1 MPRLPTVLFL
11 LSLMTWTATAG
22 ALTLTDEERRWL
34 AAHPDLRLGVDASW
48 PPFEFRDDQGRYQ
61 GLAADYI
68 NVIRQRLAV
77 KLTPIEPISWTEV
90 LEQAKQGKLDVLPGI
105 MSTPERQS
113 YLSFTRPY
121 LDFPIVILAHVGG
134 PQPRKLEELY
144 GLKIAVVENYAPHE
158 LLRTHH
164 PDLNLVAMP
173 NVSSALQALA
183 TDEVDAVVGDLA
195 SSVWSL
201 RQLKLDG
208 LYVSGETPY
217 RYQLAMAVPP
227 SNKIL
232 VGILDKILADMSS
245 SEISAIQEH
254 WIGNVLDHRTFW
266 SDLLVY
272 GLPGLLFLM
281 IMLAVVIRINRRLSS
296 EIARRVDLEQELRS
310 SEYHYRGLVESLSAI
325 AWEARISDFT
335 YSYVSPHAEELLGY
349 PLSHWLIPGFWRNII
364 HPADLTRTQTFCD
377 HEVLAGRD
385 YSVDYRVITADG
397 RCLWVRDIV
406 SLIEHG
412 HEPVMRGLMI
422 DISDAKRTEEA
433 LSLSEQKFASV
444 FQQCPD
450 ILVIARLSDGCLL
463 EVNKAFEEQIGLKA
477 EAVVGQTAT
486 DLNIW
491 GIPGV
496 GPGLLQRLQAG
507 SIRNLEMPFRR
518 NNGQVFTGLI
528 SAEPFDLDTTPAL
541 VVVVRDISQLK
552 ETQQQLQI
560 SEEKF
565 AKAFHASPDG
575 LLLSR
580 QSDGLLLEVNEGFS
594 RITGFN
600 SAMSVDRSALEL
612 GIWVNLNE
620 RKQMLDLLHRDGFV
634 RDFSCHIR
642 RSDGQI
648 RLCEVS
654 SRPLPIGDEDCMLT
668 IARDITERHLMQEK
682 LQQAATVFES
692 TAEGVLITD
701 TQQHISAVNRAFTE
715 ITGYSESE
723 ALGHTPRLLASG
735 LHDSAFY
742 AAMWHQ
748 LTDEG
753 HWQGEISNR
762 RKNGELYPSWLTI
775 SAVRNREK
783 FITHFVAVFADISS
797 LKHAQAKLDYQ
808 AHHDPLTGLPNRTLF
823 ESRLLTALNTQQENG
838 GQGAVLFLDLDRFKH
853 INDSL
858 GHPVGDLLLKGIAV
872 RLKEQLRDIDTVAR
886 LGGDEF
892 IILLPGL
899 QQSSDADNI
908 ATKLLNCFAAPFQ
921 AGEHEFF
928 ISASIGTSL
937 YPKDGCDVATL
948 VKNADAAM
956 YRSKAKGRNRV
967 ESYTRDLTAQASERV
982 ALEHELRR
990 ALERNELFLYY
1001 QPKISLADHRLVGA
1015 EALIRWHHPTFGA
1028 VPPEHFIPLAEE
1040 NGMILQ
1046 IGDWVLETACRQMF
1060 EWNQVYECLGPLSV
1074 NLAGAQL
1081 RQPNLLGRIEQLLKD
1096 NGLAPGLLQLE
1107 ITENFIMSQA
1117 EEALTVL
1124 HQLKH
1129 LGVQL
1134 AIDDFGTGYSSLSYL
1149 KRLPLDILKIDQSFV
1164 RGLPDDPHDAA
1175 IVRAIIALGRS
1186 MQFTVIAEGVET
1198 LAQQQFLAEEGCEQ
1212 IQGYIVS
1219 LPLSSD
1225 EFAATFLRIAVSD
1238 FSDSTAE
1245 KPSL

>member
-1 MPRLPTVLFL
+1 MPRLTALLL
-11 LSLMTWTATAG
+11 LSLMTWSATAG
-22 ALTLTDEERRWL
+22 ALMLTDEERSWL
-34 AAHPDLRLGVDASW
+34 KDHSDLRLGVDASW
-48 PPFEFRDDQGRYQ
+48 PPFEFRDAQGRYQ
-61 GLAADYI
+61 GLAADYVE
-68 NVIRQRLAV
+68 VIRERLAV
-77 KLTPIEPISWTEV
+77 TLTPIEPASWTAV
-90 LEQAKQGKLDVLPGI
+90 LELVAQGKIDLLPGI
-105 MSTPERQS
+105 MSTPERQN
-113 YLSFTRPY
+113 YLAFTRPY
-121 LDFPIVILAHVGG
+121 LDFPIVILAHQGG
-134 PQPRKLEELY
+134 AQPHNLKDLY

-158 LLRTHH
+158 LLRNHH
-164 PDLNLVAMP
+164 PDLNLVALP
-173 NVSSALQALA
+173 SVSSALQALA
-183 TDEVDAVVGDLA
+183 ADEVDAVVGDLA

-201 RQLKLDG
+201 RQLKLEG

-217 RYQLAMAVPP
+217 RYQLAMAVPRE
-227 SNKIL
+227 NKIL
-232 VGILDKILADMSS
+232 VSILDKVIADMSPA
-245 SEISAIQEH
+245 EINEIQEK
-254 WIGNVLDHRTFW
+254 WVGNVRDYRQLW
-266 SDLLVY
+266 SDLLLY
-272 GLPGLLFLM
+272 GLPGMLLLM
-281 IMLAVVIRINRRLSS
+281 GILAVVIRINRRLSS

-325 AWEARISDFT
+325 AWEAKVSDFT
-335 YSYVSPHAEELLGY
+335 YTYVSPHAEDLLGY
-349 PLSHWLIPGFWRNII
+349 PLAHWLIPGFWRNII
-364 HPADLTRTQTFCD
+364 HPADLIRAQTYCD

-385 YSVDYRVITADG
+385 HCIDYRVITADG

-422 DISDAKRTEEA
+422 DISEAKRTEEA
-433 LSLSEQKFASV
+433 LRLSEQKFASV
-444 FQQCPD
+444 FRQCPD
-450 ILVIARLSDGCLL
+450 ILVIARLWDGCLL
-463 EVNKAFEEQIGLKA
+463 EVNKAFEEQIGLSADEVLGK
-477 EAVVGQTAT
+477 TAT
-486 DLNIW
+486 ELNIW
-491 GIPGV
+491 GIQGV
-496 GPGLLQRLQAG
+496 GPSLLQRLQAG

-518 NNGQVFTGLI
+518 SNGQVFTGLI

-552 ETQQQLQI
+552 ETQQQLQT

-580 QSDGLLLEVNEGFS
+580 QSDGLLIEVNEGFS

-600 SAMSVDRSALEL
+600 SALSVDRSTLDL

-620 RKQMLDLLHRDGFV
+620 RKQMLDLLQRDGYV

-642 RSDGQI
+642 RNDGQI

-654 SRPLPIGDEDCMLT
+654 SRPLPIGNEDCMLT

-701 TQQHISAVNRAFTE
+701 TQQHISAVNRAFSE
-715 ITGYSESE
+715 ITGYSETE

-748 LTDEG
+748 LTAEG

-775 SAVRNREK
+775 SAVRNRDRQ
-783 FITHFVAVFADISS
+783 ITHFVAVFADISS

-823 ESRLLTALNTQQENG
+823 ESRLLTALNNQQENG

-872 RLKEQLRDIDTVAR
+872 RLREQLRDIDTVAR

-899 QQSSDADNI
+899 QQPSDAEHI
-908 ATKLLNCFAAPFQ
+908 ALKLLNCFAAPFQ

-937 YPKDGCDVATL
+937 YPQDGCDVATL

-982 ALEHELRR
+982 AMEYELRR
-990 ALERNELFLYY
+990 AIERNELSLSF
-1001 QPKISLADHRLVGA
+1001 QPKFSLADNRLVGA
-1015 EALIRWHHPTFGA
+1015 EALIRWTHPTFGD

-1046 IGDWVLETACRQMF
+1046 IGDWVLERACRQLY
-1060 EWNQVYECLGPLSV
+1060 EWNSAYESLGPLSV

-1081 RQPNLLGRIEQLLKD
+1081 RQPNLLGRIEQLLRENHLK
-1096 NGLAPGLLQLE
+1096 PGLLQLE

-1117 EEALTVL
+1117 EEALAVL
-1124 HQLKH
+1124 HQLKK

-1164 RGLPDDPHDAA
+1164 RGLPDDPHDVA

-1186 MQFTVIAEGVET
+1186 MQFTIIAEGVET

-1219 LPLSSD
+1219 LPLCAD
-1225 EFAATFLRIAVSD
+1225 EFAATFLRMTVSD

>member
-1 MPRLPTVLFL
+1 MPRLTAALL

-22 ALTLTDEERRWL
+22 ALTLTDEELRWL
-34 AAHPDLRLGVDASW
+34 KDHPDLRLGVDASW

-61 GLAADYI
+61 GLAADYVEI
-68 NVIRQRLAV
+68 IRERLAV
-77 KLTPIEPISWTEV
+77 TLTPIEPVSWTAV
-90 LEQAKQGKLDVLPGI
+90 LEQVAQGKIDLLPGI
-105 MSTPERQS
+105 MSTPERQN
-113 YLSFTRPY
+113 YLAFTRPY
-121 LDFPIVILAHVGG
+121 LDFPIVILAHQGG
-134 PQPRKLEELY
+134 AQPHNLQDLY
-144 GLKIAVVENYAPHE
+144 GLKIAVVDNYAPHE
-158 LLRTHH
+158 LLRNHH
-164 PDLNLVAMP
+164 PDLNLVALP

-217 RYQLAMAVPP
+217 RYQLAMGVPRD
-227 SNKIL
+227 NKIL
-232 VGILDKILADMSS
+232 VGILDKVLADMTPAEV
-245 SEISAIQEH
+245 SEIQEK
-254 WIGNVLDHRTFW
+254 WVGNVRDYRQFW
-266 SDLLVY
+266 SDLLIY
-272 GLPGLLFLM
+272 GLPTLLLLVG
-281 IMLAVVIRINRRLSS
+281 ILAVVIRINRRLSS

-325 AWEARISDFT
+325 AWEAKVSDFT

-349 PLSHWLIPGFWRNII
+349 PLAHWLIPGFWRNII
-364 HPADLTRTQTFCD
+364 HPADLIRAQTYCD
-377 HEVLAGRD
+377 AEVLAGRD
-385 YSVDYRVITADG
+385 HCIDYRVITADG

-422 DISDAKRTEEA
+422 DISEAKRTEEA
-433 LSLSEQKFASV
+433 LRLSEQKFASV
-444 FQQCPD
+444 FRQCPD
-450 ILVIARLSDGCLL
+450 ILVIARLVDGCLL
-463 EVNKAFEEQIGLKA
+463 EVNTAFEEQIGLSA
-477 EAVVGQTAT
+477 DEVVGKTAT
-486 DLNIW
+486 ELNIW

-496 GPGLLQRLQAG
+496 GPSLLQRLQAG

-518 NNGQVFTGLI
+518 SNGQAFTGLI

-552 ETQQQLQI
+552 ETQQQLQT

-580 QSDGLLLEVNEGFS
+580 QSDGLLIEVNEGFS

-600 SAMSVDRSALEL
+600 SALSVDRSTLDL

-620 RKQMLDLLHRDGFV
+620 RKQMLDLLQRDGFV
-634 RDFSCHIR
+634 KDFSCHIR
-642 RSDGQI
+642 RNDGQI

-654 SRPLPIGDEDCMLT
+654 SRPLPIGNENCMLT

-715 ITGYSESE
+715 ITGYSETE

-748 LTDEG
+748 LTAEG

-775 SAVRNREK
+775 SAVRNRHQQ
-783 FITHFVAVFADISS
+783 ITHFVAVFADISS
-797 LKHAQAKLDYQ
+797 LKHAQARLDYQ

-823 ESRLLTALNTQQENG
+823 ESRLLAALNSQQENG

-872 RLKEQLRDIDTVAR
+872 RLREQLRDIDTVAR

-899 QQSSDADNI
+899 QQPSDAEHI
-908 ATKLLNCFAAPFQ
+908 AQKLLNCFSAPFQ

-937 YPKDGCDVATL
+937 YPQDGNDVATL

-990 ALERNELFLYY
+990 AIERNELSLSF
-1001 QPKISLADHRLVGA
+1001 QPKISLVDNRLVGA
-1015 EALIRWHHPTFGA
+1015 EALIRWYHPTFGD

-1046 IGDWVLETACRQMF
+1046 IGDWVLERACRQLC
-1060 EWNQVYECLGPLSV
+1060 EWNRTYDSLGPLSV

-1081 RQPNLLGRIEQLLKD
+1081 RQPNLLGRIEQLLREYH
-1096 NGLAPGLLQLE
+1096 LQPGLLQLE

-1117 EEALTVL
+1117 EEALIVL
-1124 HQLKH
+1124 HQLKK

-1186 MQFTVIAEGVET
+1186 MQFSIIAEGVET

-1219 LPLSSD
+1219 LPLCAD
-1225 EFAATFLRIAVSD
+1225 EFAATFLRVTVSD
-1238 FSDSTAE
+1238 YSDSTAE